1 MSFALISVNFIH
13 VGDCWKNGFEHNN
26 IAIFK
31 LKLHWVPQSFFG
43 GSTWECV
50 LLHEEMKIIYLV
62 AQKPLRSELEIASKH
77 HPLKM
82 VTKGL
87 SLWKSL
93 CPTSD
98 GNKTFKGYKYT
109 HLVVGFGPQGA
120 PQFCGRGR
128 T

>member
-1 MSFALISVNFIH
+1 MWRI
-13 VGDCWKNGFEHNN
+13 VGKNWFEHNN
-26 IAIFK
+26 LAIFE
-31 LKLHWVPQSFFG
+31 LKLHWVPQRFYG

-50 LLHEEMKIIYLV
+50 LLHEEMKVIYLV
-62 AQKPLRSELEIASKH
+62 AQKPLGSELEISSKH
-77 HPLKM
+77 HPLKT

-98 GNKTFKGYKYT
+98 GNRTFKEYKYT

-120 PQFCGRGR
+120 P
-128 T
+128 